1 MSAVEGYNVK
11 TIATINFKGGVGKT
25 TATWALGN
33 VAARDPEVSTLI
45 FDLDAQMSLTQ
56 AIAINEDGSPFRD
69 FSNWYERSIKKKKT
83 IFDAL
88 DEFTKPTTFNFSIN
102 HEFIYKISN
111 RYHFVPSVEDLYWTE
126 LDFFD
131 KNKVKFFI
139 QRLLEKIQ
147 NSSNVPK
154 YNYALFD
161 CPPSFSL
168 LSYSVLS
175 TCDLVL
181 IPINP
186 DFFAAKGLS
195 LLLNSLRMRIEPFP
209 VPKIGV
215 FMNRAKKPGGRS
227 VKQYSNETQR
237 YLDDASDVLA
247 HVSAQRGLT
256 VRLFDQA
263 IFDRVGM
270 KRAIQEGLPTDFTN
284 QYSALWK
291 QIQSFLKEKI
301 K

>member
-1 MSAVEGYNVK
+1 MR

-25 TATWALGN
+25 TATWALGE
-33 VAARDPEVSTLI
+33 VASRDPSASSLA

-56 AIAINEDGSPFRD
+56 AVALNEDGSPFKS
-69 FSNWYERSIKKKKT
+69 FSDWYDKSIKKHKT

-88 DEFTKPTTFNFSIN
+88 DEFTKPTAFNFGIN
-102 HEFIYKISN
+102 HDFIYKISE
-111 RYHFVPSVEDLYWTE
+111 RYHFVPSVEELYWTE
-126 LDFFD
+126 LEFFD
-131 KNKVKFFI
+131 KEKVKYFV

-147 NSSNVPK
+147 NSSAVPK
-154 YNYALFD
+154 YQYVLFD

-195 LLLNSLRMRIEPFP
+195 LLLNSLQMRIEPFP

-215 FMNRAKKPGGRS
+215 FMNRAKKPGGSSNKR
-227 VKQYSNETQR
+227 YSNETQR
-237 YLDDASDVLA
+237 YLDDAADVLE
-247 HVSAQRGLT
+247 HMSVERGLK

-270 KRAIQEGLPTDFTN
+270 KRAIQEGLPTEFAA
-284 QYSALWK
+284 QYGSLWK
-291 QIQSFLKEKI
+291 QIQGFLVEKTT
-301 K
+301 